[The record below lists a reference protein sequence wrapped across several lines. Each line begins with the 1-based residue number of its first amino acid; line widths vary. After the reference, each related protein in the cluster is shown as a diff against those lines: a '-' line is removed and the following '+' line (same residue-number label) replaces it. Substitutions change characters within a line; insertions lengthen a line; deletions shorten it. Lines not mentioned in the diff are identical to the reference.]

1 MPEIEVRFKF
11 KQKLFEEFYLLPLHV
26 LDGVVPDL
34 LEQLGKP
41 VDLSFHPG
49 DLLQLLRLLILPL
62 ARLLLGKHVLGQLGK
77 VLAFRLK
84 QALSPLLV
92 LGVELLEI
100 VSK

>member
-1 MPEIEVRFKF
+1 MIIMYG
-11 KQKLFEEFYLLPLHV
+11 KLDFCLTHLFSLHI
-26 LDGVVPDL
+26 LYSVVPDL

-62 ARLLLGKHVLGQLGK
+62 ARLLLGKHVFRQLRK

-84 QALSPLLV
+84 QALSSLL
-92 LGVELLEI
+92 LIEIEFIEI